1 MRPGARQVRAASF
14 RRVRAG
20 SESPMS
26 DRGWPEHEKEGE
38 ERTPPEPDEE
48 PETGRTAGGV
58 DPLTGEQGE
67 TQSSNADIPA
77 A

>member
-1 MRPGARQVRAASF
+1 M
-14 RRVRAG
+14 
-20 SESPMS
+20 SEQ
-26 DRGWPEHEKEGE
+26 GWPERGKEGE

-48 PETGRTAGGV
+48 PETDKTAGGV

>member
-1 MRPGARQVRAASF
+1 M
-14 RRVRAG
+14 
-20 SESPMS
+20 SEQ
-26 DRGWPEHEKEGE
+26 GWPQPEKEGE
-38 ERTPPEPDEE
+38 ERTPPEPDEA
-48 PETGRTAGGV
+48 PEAGRTAGGV